1 MEDTTI
7 KRDTGESQ
15 FSSNPLLRAA
25 LAYARRGRR
34 VIPLHNP
41 VVDGCSC
48 GDPSCKH
55 VGKHPRTD
63 YGVKDATTDPT
74 QISKWWKESP
84 GANIGLATGPE
95 SGLLVLDL
103 DGMRGLKSYMRLQA
117 EYGIPAT
124 LMVRSG
130 RVNEDGLRVGW
141 HLYFK
146 WPKGWFVCDSVGRIG
161 ANIDVRGDGGY
172 IIAPPSMHS
181 SSRRYRLH
189 DPEQKIAE
197 LPEQVVEL
205 LAHNETNSIEF
216 GPVSS
221 ITDEVWENKLYRRG
235 KSLRRDGKS
244 LEVITETLLAL
255 NRTTSNVGGNSFAGG
270 SVMVGVGIDRS
281 VGTNGEDDIAA
292 KRQPLRLSLIDGVN
306 PRSIESGIGHA
317 GPKDAE

>member
-1 MEDTTI
+1 
-7 KRDTGESQ
+7 
-15 FSSNPLLRAA
+15 
-25 LAYARRGRR
+25 
-34 VIPLHNP
+34 
-41 VVDGCSC
+41 
-48 GDPSCKH
+48 
-55 VGKHPRTD
+55 
-63 YGVKDATTDPT
+63 
-74 QISKWWKESP
+74 
-84 GANIGLATGPE
+84 
-95 SGLLVLDL
+95 
-103 DGMRGLKSYMRLQA
+103 
-117 EYGIPAT
+117 
-124 LMVRSG
+124 
-130 RVNEDGLRVGW
+130 
-141 HLYFK
+141 
-146 WPKGWFVCDSVGRIG
+146 
-161 ANIDVRGDGGY
+161 
-172 IIAPPSMHS
+172 
-181 SSRRYRLH
+181 
-189 DPEQKIAE
+189 